1 MKGRQDESETY
12 VWEGGVTWAERT
24 VADIVGVASEEGKP
38 ITSVAAELSWV
49 ESS

>member
-1 MKGRQDESETY
+1 MRVKHMCGREVLLELRGR
-12 VWEGGVTWAERT
+12 WR
-24 VADIVGVASEEGKP
+24 SEEGKP